1 MTRYGVKNK
10 LNRDGTIYG
19 DMLIYAFL
27 GLLAIISLYPF
38 FYVLFMSVMP
48 YDRFIAKPLH
58 LLPSGFTIQYFQ
70 QVLLDPNIPRAYM
83 MSIVRTAV
91 GTALSTVA
99 TMLAGYGLSRR
110 NLKFGPFLSA
120 LFLIP
125 MYFGVGIIPYYL
137 TLNMYG
143 IVNTFWVLVLPGMV
157 SAMWFFVT
165 KAAMSS
171 YPTEIIEAC
180 VIDGAG
186 QWKIFWRIVW
196 PTSLP
201 SVATLAL
208 MYGMGHW
215 NEYFMTRILV
225 KSDMW
230 TAPVY
235 LFGLVNTKIT
245 LQGLGVGVRLEPQ
258 SYISAVA
265 ASLIIPILLVYPFMQ
280 RYVISGLTAGAVK
293 G

>member
-1 MTRYGVKNK
+1 MAKFGTYSR
-10 LNRDGTIYG
+10 LTRDGTVFG
-19 DMLIYAFL
+19 DILIHVFL
-27 GLLAIISLYPF
+27 GLLAIVSLYPF

-48 YDRFIAKPLH
+48 YERFITNPVH
-58 LLPSGFTIQYFQ
+58 LLPDGFTLQYYN
-70 QVLLDPNIPRAYM
+70 QVLADPNIPRAYM
-83 MSIVRTAV
+83 MSILRTAV
-91 GTALSTVA
+91 GTTLATVT
-99 TMLAGYGLSRR
+99 TMLAGYALSRK
-110 NLKFGPFLSA
+110 NLKLGSMLSV

-137 TLNMYG
+137 TLNAYK
-143 IVNTFWVLVLPGMV
+143 IVNTFWVLVIPGMV

-165 KAAMSS
+165 KATMSN
-171 YPTEIIEAC
+171 YPQEIIEAC

-186 QWKIFWRIVW
+186 QWRLFWRIIW
-196 PTSLP
+196 PTNLP
-201 SVATLAL
+201 TVATLAL

-215 NEYFMTRILV
+215 NEYFMTRIVV

-235 LFGLVNTKIT
+235 LYGMINSKIT
-245 LQGLGVGVRLEPQ
+245 LQGLGLGVRLEPQ

-265 ASLIIPILLVYPFMQ
+265 ALLIIPILLVYPLMQ